1 MSHVSVHVLTAY
13 PPSNPNRD
21 EDGQPK
27 TAVVGGK
34 TRQRISSQCIK
45 RAWRMS
51 KPISQLDLPLSTRT
65 RGLGSEI
72 QRKLEAFGLAPK
84 AAADRAKKI
93 AERFGKVDSKKSPDH
108 SEMVI
113 YGHEE
118 WAACMNLAETIGKEG
133 RDPTSEELE
142 SVAQRTVSLDCALF
156 GRMRAAEPRLN
167 VDAAVS
173 VSHCLTAN
181 IANVDSDFWTSVDD
195 LKQRDE
201 ESDRGSGG
209 MGDVEYGSGVYY
221 TYVDVDLK
229 QLNEN
234 LKSADLSAKAL
245 VALIEAIATTTPSG
259 HRSTFAHQG
268 RASYLRIEIGQSSGN
283 LFCSAYEAPV
293 MGMTLAIDAL
303 RLSASKIQKAYDLD
317 QVVVE
322 MSVPEG
328 QGSLKEVLT
337 KVSAALPT

>member
-1 MSHVSVHVLTAY
+1 MRHVALHVLTAY

-45 RAWRMS
+45 RAWRLS
-51 KPISQLDLPLSTRT
+51 EPIRQLDLPLSTRT

-72 QRKLEAFGLAPK
+72 VKQLQAQGVSSKSAL
-84 AAADRAKKI
+84 DRARKI
-93 AERFGKVDSKKSPDH
+93 AERFGKVDSKKAPDH

-118 WAACMNLAETIGKEG
+118 WQACIDLTRLIGTED
-133 RDPTSEELE
+133 RDPTEEEL
-142 SVAQRTVSLDCALF
+142 SALTQQTVSLDCALF

-167 VDAAVS
+167 VEASVS

-181 IANVDSDFWTSVDD
+181 VANVDSDFWTAVDD

-201 ESDRGSGG
+201 DSDRGSGG

-221 TYVDVDLK
+221 TYVDIDLN
-229 QLNEN
+229 QLGIN
-234 LKSADLSAKAL
+234 LKNPELCGKA
-245 VALIEAIATTTPSG
+245 VAALIEAIATTTPAG
-259 HRSTFAHQG
+259 HRSTFAHHG
-268 RASYLRIEIGQSSGN
+268 RASYLRAEIGQSSGN
-283 LFCSAYEAPV
+283 LFCSAFESPV
-293 MGMTLAIDAL
+293 VGMMPAIDAL
-303 RLSASKIQKAYDLD
+303 RSAAQKIKEAYDLK
-317 QVVVE
+317 QTTIE

-328 QGSLKEVLT
+328 TGSLRDVVT
-337 KVSAALPT
+337 SVQDALNA